1 MKPEQVRAINF
12 RVGAQPD
19 QQNSVE
25 TLARLLH
32 ENVGNKTPARGKGE
46 ADFAHHRHRMD
57 TGTVQALDGVFN
69 NGFSKYLQR
78 GNGTGRWLRAVSRKR
93 LFALRAQ

>member
-19 QQNSVE
+19 QQNSFE
-25 TLARLLH
+25 ALARLLH

-46 ADFAHHRHRMD
+46 ADFAHHRHRIYARTM
-57 TGTVQALDGVFN
+57 QAGDGVFD
-69 NGFSKYLQR
+69 NGLSKYFQR
-78 GNGTGRWLRAVSRKR
+78 CNGTGRWLRAVSRKG
-93 LFALRAQ
+93 FVALWAQ